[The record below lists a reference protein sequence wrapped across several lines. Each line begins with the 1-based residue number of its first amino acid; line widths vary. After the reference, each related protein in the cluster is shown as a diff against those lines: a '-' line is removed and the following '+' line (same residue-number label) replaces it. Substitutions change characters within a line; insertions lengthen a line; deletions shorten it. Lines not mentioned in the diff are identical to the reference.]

1 MEDIPEEEIN
11 INDDMEIK
19 DQNHAQVH
27 QNAEQASTATPQSI
41 QNKQLEEKKQETKTE
56 IRSSDFCTQVTNISI
71 EPNKR
76 ESTVGRQDHYMSD
89 GSYFNPQEHPDLH
102 AAESH
107 KATTTEIYDD
117 QDEEEDKDKKLN
129 ETIHLFQNLN
139 DAKDIKLK

>member
-1 MEDIPEEEIN
+1 LEHPFLQDLTSPTNDQPCSVIENQNKVKNIKKKPVYKNTMEDIPEEEIN

-76 ESTVGRQDHYMSD
+76 ESTVGR
-89 GSYFNPQEHPDLH
+89 
-102 AAESH
+102 
-107 KATTTEIYDD
+107 
-117 QDEEEDKDKKLN
+117 
-129 ETIHLFQNLN
+129 
-139 DAKDIKLK
+139 